1 MAIKNVVRGF
11 EKSDRGQ
18 LIMACGTG
26 KTYTTLWIKE
36 SISADL
42 TLVLLP
48 SLSLLSQTMNEW
60 VGAEN
65 SSFRVLNVC
74 SDESVGK
81 RNNESMGLDS
91 APFAVTS
98 DVSAIRAFMKAP
110 SPGVIFST
118 YQSSPLI
125 AEAQRLKSLPEFDLA
140 DADEAHR
147 CVGKSGSS
155 FTTVLDDKAIRASK
169 RLFTTATPRFYSKQV
184 TTQARNHD
192 IELIGMDN
200 EQVFGKRF
208 HTLTFGE
215 AIEPI
220 PPGRKPVEVL
230 RKYPSNLTIIWMNL
244 YRCPRRLQKE

>member
-60 VGAEN
+60 VGAAN

-74 SDESVGK
+74 SDESVGN
-81 RNNESMGLDS
+81 RNDASMGLDS

-98 DVSAIRAFMKAP
+98 DVSAIRAFTKAP
-110 SPGVIFST
+110 SPG
-118 YQSSPLI
+118 
-125 AEAQRLKSLPEFDLA
+125 
-140 DADEAHR
+140 
-147 CVGKSGSS
+147 
-155 FTTVLDDKAIRASK
+155 
-169 RLFTTATPRFYSKQV
+169 
-184 TTQARNHD
+184 
-192 IELIGMDN
+192 
-200 EQVFGKRF
+200 
-208 HTLTFGE
+208 
-215 AIEPI
+215 
-220 PPGRKPVEVL
+220 PG
-230 RKYPSNLTIIWMNL
+230 NG
-244 YRCPRRLQKE
+244 